1 MWRSTEVGAG
11 EKEMLE
17 HTGHGSCMWRS
28 TGLEQEMLNDW
39 SIWDIATRCEEAL
52 GSEQERI
59 KCWSTED
66 MAHSCGEALQ

>member
-1 MWRSTEVGAG
+1 
-11 EKEMLE
+11 MLE

-28 TGLEQEMLNDW
+28 TGLGAGGNKMIRVHGSLLLDVK
-39 SIWDIATRCEEAL
+39 TLAL
-52 GSEQERI
+52 EQERI